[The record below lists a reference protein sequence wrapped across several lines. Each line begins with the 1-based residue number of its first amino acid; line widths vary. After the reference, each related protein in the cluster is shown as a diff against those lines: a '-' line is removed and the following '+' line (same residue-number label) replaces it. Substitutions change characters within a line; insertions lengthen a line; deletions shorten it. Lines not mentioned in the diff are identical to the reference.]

1 MFPSLAATDTR
12 DLARGGHAA
21 RAIVWVAALSL
32 NAVAA
37 CGPPQAGH
45 GGTLLPPLT
54 LIEVGPRPVVPGTRL
69 IVRGS
74 GFVPA
79 EVAGLAA
86 RFVGERDG
94 APLDVSVTPTVVDA
108 ETLEVPV
115 TGPLLDALDPAAGGS
130 FQGELRVTR
139 TPAGPDPAETA
150 SLPLSVTLAANVTP
164 RLDAVEPSE
173 LYPGDTVTLRGDGL
187 LHPSE
192 GAALVVLDGE
202 FVTQVPPE
210 VRTISGLT
218 VPAAPTDPGARAA
231 VSFTLTPDLLGVRPG
246 VFRGEISV
254 WNQTPDGD
262 VRPSEPLSLD
272 AWRLHRPR
280 LDEVAPDAAS
290 RGQWITFRG
299 AGLLPPDGL
308 LQATTLLLLEGRF
321 SPQRGPVQDLTG
333 VHALALYPDE
343 SVSNAELSVVLRVD
357 KGVDG
362 ELRGLGLMPGLFE
375 GTATPLVLFGED
387 VVRGEGVPLRFTV
400 LSPLQ
405 VVYVKFL
412 PAFDDAL
419 AEFGLAAARE
429 RVVARIFDVLARD
442 YEGVNIAFQPAPPAD
457 FAEFSTVEV
466 GGRDPNG
473 TGLFG
478 LDNTAGK
485 DVGNLRF
492 DDVVGGFN
500 AETRSQGYAAYGGI
514 FAAEFLNLSPSL
526 SDSPLASPRFDDVF
540 GPFAPP
546 LGGEP
551 LEPGEVDAAGA
562 RGEAA
567 REAARVLGNLLGNT
581 ITHEVGHSLGLAAI
595 DGQFHNIGDN
605 PGWIMDAGAFR
616 PFLERAELDGEG
628 PEFFAPFNRTY
639 LETILPPGESP

>member
-1 MFPSLAATDTR
+1 MQLSLDLTDTR
-12 DLARGGHAA
+12 SRARGLYLTAGL
-21 RAIVWVAALSL
+21 AL
-32 NAVAA
+32 AVITGATVGAA
-37 CGPPQAGH
+37 CGPPQAGQA
-45 GGTLLPPLT
+45 GTLLPALT
-54 LIEVGPRPVVPGTRL
+54 LLEMGPRPVVPGTHL
-69 IVRGS
+69 VVQGT

-79 EVAGLAA
+79 EVAALSA
-86 RFVGERDG
+86 RFVGTRDG
-94 APLDVSVTPTVVDA
+94 AVVDVTATPTVLDA
-108 ETLEVPV
+108 QTLELPV
-115 TGPLLDALDPAAGGS
+115 SGALGDALDPAAGGR
-130 FQGELRVTR
+130 FDGELQVTR
-139 TPAGPDPAETA
+139 TPVGDDPAETA
-150 SLPLSVTLAANVTP
+150 TLPLSVTLSGNVTP
-164 RLDAVEPSE
+164 RLDTVEPAE
-173 LYPGDTVTLRGDGL
+173 LYPGDTVTLRGDGF
-187 LHPSE
+187 LHPQE
-192 GAALVVLDGE
+192 GAALAVLDGE

-210 VRTISGLT
+210 VRPISGLA
-218 VPAAPTDPGARAA
+218 VPASPTDPAGRAA
-231 VSFTLTPDLLGVRPG
+231 LSFVLTPDLLGVRPG

-262 VRPSEPLSLD
+262 VRQSAPLPLD
-272 AWRLHRPR
+272 AWPVHRPR
-280 LDEVAPDAAS
+280 LDEVSPEAAS
-290 RGQWITFRG
+290 RGQRIGFRG

-321 SPQRGPVQDLTG
+321 SPQRGPVQELTG

-343 SVSNAELSVVLRVD
+343 SVGNAQLSVVLRVD

-375 GTATPLVLFGED
+375 GTATPLLLFGQD
-387 VVRGEGVPLRFTV
+387 AVRGEGLPLRFTV
-400 LSPLQ
+400 LTPLQ

-419 AEFGLAAARE
+419 AQFGLGAARE
-429 RVVARIFDVLARD
+429 AVEARIFEVLARD
-442 YEGVNIAFQPAPPAD
+442 YEGVDVAFEDAPPGD
-457 FAEFSTVEV
+457 FAEFSTVEI

-514 FAAEFLNLSPSL
+514 FASEFLNLSPTL

-540 GPFAPP
+540 GPFAPA
-546 LGGEP
+546 LGGSPVET
-551 LEPGEVDAAGA
+551 GEVEASGGRGA
-562 RGEAA
+562 AA

-581 ITHEVGHSLGLAAI
+581 VTHEVGHSLGLAAI

-628 PEFFAPFNRTY
+628 PEFFAPFNRAY
-639 LETILPPGESP
+639 LETILPPDEGP